1 MKKNTDF
8 AQMKDFQELN
18 EKELQEIR
26 GGEIR
31 SFKFLN
37 KIFLKKQFI
46 ETKQG
51 EHNGFIWCGN
61 SYCLCFYYQ

>member
-26 GGEIR
+26 GGDKRGVMDLFRQIP
-31 SFKFLN
+31 
-37 KIFLKKQFI
+37 IFRKK
-46 ETKQG
+46 
-51 EHNGFIWCGN
+51 
-61 SYCLCFYYQ
+61 

>member
-8 AQMKDFQELN
+8 AQMKDFQQLN

-26 GGEIR
+26 AGEIR

-37 KIFLKKQFI
+37 KIFPKK
-46 ETKQG
+46 
-51 EHNGFIWCGN
+51 
-61 SYCLCFYYQ
+61 

>member
-26 GGEIR
+26 GGDIR
-31 SFKFLN
+31 LPYIIKNYFQNNIK
-37 KIFLKKQFI
+37 
-46 ETKQG
+46 
-51 EHNGFIWCGN
+51 
-61 SYCLCFYYQ
+61 

>member
-8 AQMKDFQELN
+8 AQMKDFQQLN

-26 GGEIR
+26 GVDIR

-37 KIFLKKQFI
+37 KIFPKK
-46 ETKQG
+46 
-51 EHNGFIWCGN
+51 
-61 SYCLCFYYQ
+61 

>member
-26 GGEIR
+26 GGDIR
-31 SFKFLN
+31 LPYT
-37 KIFLKKQFI
+37 IKKLFS
-46 ETKQG
+46 K
-51 EHNGFIWCGN
+51 
-61 SYCLCFYYQ
+61 

>member
-26 GGEIR
+26 GGDIR
-31 SFKFLN
+31 LPRIIKNLFSK
-37 KIFLKKQFI
+37 
-46 ETKQG
+46 
-51 EHNGFIWCGN
+51 
-61 SYCLCFYYQ
+61 

>member
-26 GGEIR
+26 GGDIR
-31 SFKFLN
+31 SFKFLDN
-37 KIFLKKQFI
+37 IFPKK
-46 ETKQG
+46 
-51 EHNGFIWCGN
+51 
-61 SYCLCFYYQ
+61 